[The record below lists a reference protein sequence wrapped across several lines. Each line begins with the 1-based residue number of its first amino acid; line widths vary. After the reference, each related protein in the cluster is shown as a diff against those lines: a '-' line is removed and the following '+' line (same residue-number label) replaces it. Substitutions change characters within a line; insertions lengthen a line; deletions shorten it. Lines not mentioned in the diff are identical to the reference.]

1 MYVYIASFNDA
12 LQYLCVA
19 PTQIIEYNKIC
30 QLSLFLFQ
38 WCVYSLYV
46 CVGCSLHPQPSDF
59 ASQSNLEAY
68 YLRLRADHLQSK
80 MAPVASATVTFT
92 PPPGRRDPGPPPPPP
107 DLQPIIDKT
116 AEYVARNS
124 EGFERTVLERHC
136 GDPKFGFLNP
146 WDQYYPYYKFRLH
159 MNKEKAAEEAL
170 AAMKSNRRQRGE
182 AQWGKQVQKLSHI
195 GSVSFK
201 LTPKK
206 KRTVLETGVVDL
218 GPPAEDE
225 EEEEEEGD
233 NPVIMQQ
240 EGIQNVYVGGRGGEE
255 DDLYGADGGA
265 YQTVVQ
271 MYYGSGHAHYTSEG
285 MAYSGNGEL
294 VEEGEGAPPTKRAKK
309 NADIAVMDNKV
320 QVSALKFVY
329 HYCSNVSFLSTGI
342 PKSSKSCI
350 GHLA

>member
-1 MYVYIASFNDA
+1 MVCI
-12 LQYLCVA
+12 
-19 PTQIIEYNKIC
+19 
-30 QLSLFLFQ
+30 LSL
-38 WCVYSLYV
+38 CV